1 MGFLD
6 HLFGTSKLDHMPLK
20 WDMHNHILFGIDDG
34 SKNIEYSLDMT
45 KAFID
50 LGFERIIATPH
61 IMSDYYPNNRAVI
74 EDKKN
79 QLELALAENHLNL
92 KIDFAAEYYM
102 DEVFYELIKSKGDVL
117 TFHSNHVLLETS
129 FMNKP
134 VFFNQLLFEVKTAGY
149 MPVLAHPERYIY
161 LQDDYEEAE
170 RILDIGV
177 KFQINLMS
185 LASYYSP
192 MAKKFSQWLI
202 KNGHYHF
209 LGTDAH
215 SINHLKVVKEVL
227 GSKLFSQIDFNK
239 VENAR

>member
-1 MGFLD
+1 
-6 HLFGTSKLDHMPLK
+6 
-20 WDMHNHILFGIDDG
+20 
-34 SKNIEYSLDMT
+34 
-45 KAFID
+45 
-50 LGFERIIATPH
+50 
-61 IMSDYYPNNRAVI
+61 
-74 EDKKN
+74 
-79 QLELALAENHLNL
+79 
-92 KIDFAAEYYM
+92 
-102 DEVFYELIKSKGDVL
+102 
-117 TFHSNHVLLETS
+117 
-129 FMNKP
+129 
-134 VFFNQLLFEVKTAGY
+134 

>member
-1 MGFLD
+1 MKNSKY
-6 HLFGTSKLDHMPLK
+6 LFIVLVFGLLLQSCKSYTSNIIFKAEPT
-20 WDMHNHILFGIDDG
+20 DMNWKSAYEKAVVENPIKVGDKIQ
-34 SKNIEYSLDMT
+34 YSIYT
-45 KAFID
+45 
-50 LGFERIIATPH
+50 
-61 IMSDYYPNNRAVI
+61 
-74 EDKKN
+74 
-79 QLELALAENHLNL
+79 
-92 KIDFAAEYYM
+92 
-102 DEVFYELIKSKGDVL
+102 
-117 TFHSNHVLLETS
+117 NHVLLETS